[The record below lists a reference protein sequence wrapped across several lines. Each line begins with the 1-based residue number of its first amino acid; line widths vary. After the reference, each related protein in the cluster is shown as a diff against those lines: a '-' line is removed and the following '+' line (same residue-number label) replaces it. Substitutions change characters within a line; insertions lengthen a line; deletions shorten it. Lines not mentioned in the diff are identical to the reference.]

1 MGRVWMPGVPGG
13 GGAKVDEVT
22 ATAYDV
28 REGKKFVTADGNLV
42 SGLQPDRGTWNTTL
56 PINGN
61 VTIPSGIHSGNGKVS
76 QNIPVMQAQTITPSL
91 NGTTVQT
98 YQKYMAGNVKINPIP
113 NQRIAG
119 TKNNSC
125 GINGSGLFYY
135 IPEGYYI
142 PDNTGFSWVYAT
154 LPDVAAALG
163 ITPDKVK
170 KGTTLCGVTG
180 TWEGYVAGAKDLY
193 YFGANPAGFRTEH
206 VDQSI
211 TVEYQNTCIQI
222 VSKVAEA
229 NSARIV
235 ASNPHNFSGYRNI
248 VMEFEV
254 SGTLSQGKMNIY
266 FKRDS
271 SSGPTI
277 TSFSQAFSEGKN
289 TIRANLTGHQTSFRL
304 LIEVAARSKTMRI
317 NRIYLE

>member
-1 MGRVWMPGVPGG
+1 MDG
-13 GGAKVDEVT
+13 VT

-42 SGLQPDRGTWNTTL
+42 SGLQPDRGTWSTTL

-98 YQKYMAGNVKINPIP
+98 YQKYMTGNVKINPIP

-142 PDNTGFSWVYAT
+142 PDSTGFSWVYAT

-180 TWEGYVAGAKDLY
+180 TWEGYVAGVNDLY
-193 YFGANPAGFRTEH
+193 YNGINAAGFQTNQ
-206 VDQSI
+206 VLDYV

-222 VSKVAEA
+222 VSKTSSG
-229 NSARIV
+229 NSAKII
-235 ASNPHNFSGYRNI
+235 ASKSYNFTGYRNI

-254 SGTLSQGKMNIY
+254 SGTSSNGNMGIYLS
-266 FKRDS
+266 RDS
-271 SSGPTI
+271 GSNSSI
-277 TSFSQAFSEGKN
+277 ASFTQAFPEGKN
-289 TIRANLTGHQTSFRL
+289 TIRASLAGHQTSFKLVVR
-304 LIEVAARSKTMRI
+304 IAPQSKTMRI